1 MTDPIADLLIRIKN
15 AIRAGHDA
23 LNCPRSNLKV
33 EILKVLQSEGFIESF
48 DEVQDNSQGSINIV
62 PRYLEDA
69 LSRKA
74 VLRGI
79 KRVSKP
85 SRRVYVKKE
94 DIPRVRNGLGIAILT
109 TAKGVLTDK
118 QARDIG
124 VGGEVLCYVW

>member
-15 AIRAGHDA
+15 AVHAGHDA

-33 EILKVLQSEGFIESF
+33 EVLKVLQSEGFIESF
-48 DEVQDNSQGSINIV
+48 DELKDTHQGSISIV
-62 PRYLEDA
+62 PRYIEDA
-69 LSRKA
+69 LSKTA
-74 VLRGI
+74 VLRGV

-109 TAKGVLTDK
+109 TAAGVLTDK
-118 QARDIG
+118 QARDKG

>member
-15 AIRAGHDA
+15 AVHAGHDA
-23 LNCPRSNLKV
+23 LSCPRSNLKV
-33 EILKVLQSEGFIESF
+33 EVLKVLQSEGFIESF
-48 DEVQDNSQGSINIV
+48 NELQDTHQGTINII
-62 PRYLEDA
+62 PRYIEDA
-69 LSRKA
+69 LSRTA

-109 TAKGVLTDK
+109 TAAGVLTDK
-118 QARDIG
+118 QARDKG